1 MPETN
6 RSHPL
11 GPLAILADIH
21 GNIDAL
27 TAVLRDVAAQGCR
40 AIVCLGDI
48 VGYGPEPGECVR
60 MIRKYAGV
68 SLVGNHEAMF
78 HAIPRPLPGVVQ
90 EPNELLQS
98 LALCR
103 GQLTRGD
110 KVWLQRLPL
119 VSTMGDA
126 TFVHASLKDPHEF
139 DYIYD
144 QQAAA
149 ENFAAQESQISFHGH
164 THVPTVWV
172 ETAGKVRSFK
182 PGENPVILAPVHRY
196 AVCVGSVG
204 QPRDRDP
211 RAAYVIYDP
220 AGDRFIVRRVE
231 YDIDRARRRFTLRGL
246 LGLNAQRIARGE

>member
-1 MPETN
+1 MPESS
-6 RSHPL
+6 RPRPL
-11 GPLAILADIH
+11 GPLAILADVH
-21 GNIDAL
+21 GNLDAL

-60 MIRKYAGV
+60 MMRKYAGV
-68 SLVGNHEAMF
+68 SLIGNHEAMF
-78 HAIPRPLPGVVQ
+78 HAIGRPLPGMKT

-103 GQLTRGD
+103 GQLSRGD
-110 KVWLQRLPL
+110 KAWLQRLPL

-126 TFVHASLKDPHEF
+126 TFVHASLKHPHEF

-149 ENFAAQESQISFHGH
+149 DNFEAQETHISFHGH
-164 THVPTVWV
+164 THVPVVWV
-172 ETAGKVRSFK
+172 ETAGKIRSFT
-182 PGENPVILAPVHRY
+182 PGENPVILAPVRRY

-220 AGDRFIVRRVE
+220 ARDGFIVRRVP
-231 YDIDRARRRFTLRGL
+231 YDIERARRRFAQRGL
-246 LGLNAQRIARGE
+246 TGLNAIRITRGE